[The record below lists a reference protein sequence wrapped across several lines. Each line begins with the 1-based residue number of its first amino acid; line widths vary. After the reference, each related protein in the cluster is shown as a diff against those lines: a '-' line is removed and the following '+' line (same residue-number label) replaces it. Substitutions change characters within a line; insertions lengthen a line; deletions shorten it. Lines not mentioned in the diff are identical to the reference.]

1 MTVVVGAD
9 RPPAPPPV
17 VSSLPSVAVNSTSMI
32 GREFLAAVLRLAL
45 TLDVVIVGAAAL
57 GAAAPTLTASGVLA
71 LATGLILAGVVGSQ
85 LSAWFLG
92 DWAFDRDD
100 LARIG
105 AQVAGGAVAAAIV
118 VVPLAVAG
126 PGDIAER
133 VSEPVLEGLMVVV
146 TYAAARLAGKGRL
159 QAVGAVLVVM
169 TAVAGLLF
177 VRALLAS

>member
-1 MTVVVGAD
+1 MVGAD
-9 RPPAPPPV
+9 RPPALPPV
-17 VSSLPSVAVNSTSMI
+17 DAGPAAAQPTAML

-92 DWAFDRDD
+92 EWAFDRAD

-105 AQVAGGAVAAAIV
+105 AQIAGGAVAASIV
-118 VVPLAVAG
+118 VVPLALAG
-126 PGDIAER
+126 PGNIAER
-133 VSEPVLEGLMVVV
+133 VSEPVLKGLMFVV
-146 TYAAARLAGKGRL
+146 TYVAARRAGKGRP
-159 QAVGAVLVVM
+159 QAIGAVLIVM